1 MNRLATAQR
10 AAVLAA
16 LCEGNSIRAVERMT
30 GVQKKTIARLL
41 VDVGGAC
48 AEYQDRVMRDLPC
61 RRVEAD
67 EIWSFVGAK
76 ARNVPEERRGE
87 FGTGDVWTFV
97 AIDADSKLIP
107 SWLVGRRDGGC
118 ATAFMTD
125 LASRLACRVQLR
137 RDGHKMYLE
146 AVESAFGGD
155 IDFAQL
161 VKHYESPTGEGAH
174 RYSPPVCVGCTK
186 STIQG
191 EPDKRHVSTSYVERQ
206 NLMIRMRNRRFTR
219 LTNAFSKKVE
229 NHVAMLALHFMV
241 YNFVTVHKT
250 LRMPPALKAGVA
262 DRVWTTAK

>member
-1 MNRLATAQR
+1 M
-10 AAVLAA
+10 
-16 LCEGNSIRAVERMT
+16 RAVARMT
-30 GVQKKTIARLL
+30 GLARQTITNLL
-41 VDVGGAC
+41 VDAGAAC
-48 AEYQDRVMRDLPC
+48 AEYQDRTMRGLSC
-61 RRVEAD
+61 RRIEAD

-87 FGTGDVWTFV
+87 FGIGDVWTFV

-107 SWLVGRRDGGC
+107 SWLVGRRDAGC

-125 LASRLACRVQLR
+125 LAARLTNRVQLTT
-137 RDGHKMYLE
+137 DGHKMYLA
-146 AVESAFGGD
+146 AVENAFGGD

-206 NLMIRMRNRRFTR
+206 NLTIRMRNRRFTR
-219 LTNAFSKKVE
+219 LTNGFSKKVE

-241 YNFVTVHKT
+241 YNFVRVHQT
-250 LRMPPALKAGVA
+250 LRCTPAMKAGVS
-262 DRVWTTAK
+262 DRVWGMDDVVALVEAQEAGLRATGSN